1 MGSRDNRKFA
11 QLDRLVQLLLDHPAG
26 LTRAEIARR
35 LGVHRSTAASYIDS
49 LEDIDVPVYEVTP
62 NRFAI
67 DRDNYRV
74 TIRLNMHESL
84 ALHLASRLLTTR
96 TDKHYPQAAS
106 ALRKL
111 GTALEHLAP
120 LISQHIRQSA
130 DLLDGDYRHRDS
142 AFLEVLETLTQAWS
156 QRRLV
161 RLTHAMEDG
170 QTFAYQFA
178 PYFIEPY
185 AVGRTMHVIGYR
197 TPPGAVRTFKI
208 ERIRTVKLLA
218 EQYTIPPDFDPTA
231 YLKDAWGIWI
241 SDDQPRTVVLRFSPQ
256 VAMRVRETQWHHTQQ
271 ITEQDDGSLIWRAQI
286 AEPREMLP
294 WIRGWG
300 ADCEVLE
307 PSELRNELEREAKRL
322 ATLYAIALNTEP
334 NTSIQYY
341 AHSRPTEPE
350 STWQLLK
357 DHLTATGELAA
368 ELGSPLGIAEL
379 ARVAGLLHDIGKYSQ
394 EFQARLRGSKRRVDH
409 ATAGAKEIIEL
420 YRNKELALLAE
431 MVAFCIAGHHT
442 GLPDYGSPADLT
454 GSSLQARLK
463 KALPDY
469 SSYQKELD
477 TSQVQ
482 LTPRV
487 LTINRTHSGFTLSFL
502 VRMLFSV
509 LVDAD
514 WLETERFMQG
524 QARPRGHHAS
534 IETLAAQFNRYLERF
549 ENPQTDINRKR
560 TETLK
565 ACRQKARLEQGFFTL
580 TVPTGGGKTLAS
592 MAFALNHAVRH
603 NMKRVIYVLPFTS
616 IIEQN
621 ADVFRQALGVLGA
634 ENVLEHHSNYDWEKN
649 RTAGD
654 DETNQIQA
662 KLRLAAENWDIPIVV
677 TTNVQFFE
685 SLFASQKSR
694 ARKIHNIANSVIV
707 FDEVQ
712 LLPRDYLKPCMLA
725 VQELV
730 QNYHVSAVFCTATQP
745 ALHRFFPKGTVF
757 TELAPDPQDLFSFYR
772 RVQVKDLGSQT
783 DDDIAKKLNSHAQ
796 ALCIVNTRRHA
807 RGLFDLLQGE
817 GKFHLSTLMC
827 PTHRRETLEEIRHR
841 LTAGLPCR
849 VVSTSVMEA
858 GIDVDFPV
866 GYRALAGLD
875 SIIQAAGRVNRER
888 KQPHAEMFVFT
899 PDTPHIK
906 RIPAFIQQTGAVAR
920 SVLRAHAADPT
931 TIAAIENY
939 YETLYT
945 LNNDRA
951 FDAQQVIP
959 LLDKGPNSVA
969 FSFAEAAGKFRIIS
983 QNTVAVII
991 PYDDTARELIAELE
1005 NVLYP
1010 TGVLR
1015 RLQAYTVNIYERE
1028 FENLQSKGV
1037 IYTIAENYHVLDEAR
1052 WLEWYHLQ
1060 TGLRLPD
1067 AGGGDAIFFDG

>member
-1 MGSRDNRKFA
+1 MGSRDIRKFT
-11 QLDRLVQLLLDHPAG
+11 QLDRLVQLLLDHPEG
-26 LTRAEIARR
+26 LTKAEIARR
-35 LGVHRSTAASYIDS
+35 LGVHRSTAANYIDS
-49 LEDIDVPVYEVTP
+49 LEEFGAPVIEVAP

-67 DRDNYRV
+67 DRDDYRV
-74 TIRLNMHESL
+74 TISLNMHESL

-111 GTALEHLAP
+111 GRALEHLAP

-142 AFLEVLETLTQAWS
+142 AFLEVLETLTRAWS
-156 QRRLV
+156 LRRMV
-161 RLTHAMEDG
+161 RLTHEMGDG

-197 TPPGAVRTFKI
+197 TPPGAIRTFKI
-208 ERIRTVKLLA
+208 ERIRTVNLLA
-218 EQYTIPPDFDPTA
+218 EEYTIPPDFDPTT

-241 SDDQPRTVVLRFSPQ
+241 SDGQPRTVTLRFSPQ
-256 VAMRVRETQWHHTQQ
+256 VAMRVCETQWHYTQQ
-271 ITEQDDGSLIWRAQI
+271 ISEQDDGSLIWQAQI
-286 AEPREMLP
+286 AEPHEMLP

-307 PSELRNELEREAKRL
+307 PQELRGILTDEAQRL
-322 ATLYAIALNTEP
+322 AELHVIASNTIS
-334 NTSIQYY
+334 NSIRYY
-341 AHSRPTEPE
+341 AHSRPTEHE
-350 STWQLLK
+350 SAWQLLK
-357 DHLTATGELAA
+357 DHLTATGDLAA
-368 ELGSPLGIAEL
+368 ELGEPLGIAEL
-379 ARVAGLLHDIGKYSQ
+379 ARIAGLLHDIGKYSQ
-394 EFQARLRGSKRRVDH
+394 EFQARLRGSKKRVDH
-409 ATAGAKEIIEL
+409 ATAGAKEIIK
-420 YRNKELALLAE
+420 RFPTKPDSMLAE
-431 MVAFCIAGHHT
+431 MIGFCITGHHS
-442 GLPDYGSPADLT
+442 GLPDYGSPSDISGPTLA
-454 GSSLQARLK
+454 ARLEK
-463 KALPDY
+463 DLPDY
-469 SSYQKELD
+469 RSYQQEID
-477 TSQVQ
+477 ISQLRLQPPQ
-482 LTPRV
+482 LH
-487 LTINRTHSGFTLSFL
+487 INREHPGFTLSFL
-502 VRMLFSV
+502 IRMLFSV

-514 WLETERFMQG
+514 WLETERYMQE
-524 QARPRGHHAS
+524 QARPRGQHAS
-534 IETLAAQFNRYLERF
+534 IGRLANQFNHYLGRF
-549 ENPQTDINRKR
+549 KNPQTAINRKR
-560 TETLK
+560 TETLN
-565 ACRQKARLEQGFFTL
+565 ACRQKADLEQGYFTL

-592 MAFALNHAVRH
+592 MAFALNHAAWH
-603 NMKRVIYVLPFTS
+603 NLKRVIYVLPFTS

-621 ADVFRQALGVLGA
+621 ADVFRQALGDLDA

-649 RTAGD
+649 RIAGD
-654 DETNQIQA
+654 DETNQLQA

-694 ARKIHNIANSVIV
+694 ARKLHNIANSVIV

-745 ALHRFFPKGTVF
+745 ALHRFFPGNTVF
-757 TELAPDPQDLFSFYR
+757 TELAPDPQALFNFYR
-772 RVQVKDLGSQT
+772 RVQVKDLGTQT
-783 DDDIAKKLNSHAQ
+783 DDDIAEKLNSHVQ

-807 RGLFDLLQGE
+807 RGLFDLVQGE
-817 GKFHLSTLMC
+817 GRFHLSTLMC
-827 PTHRRETLEEIRHR
+827 PAHRRATLEEIRHR
-841 LTAGLPCR
+841 LTTDQPCR

-888 KQPHAEMFVFT
+888 KQPNAEMFVFT

-906 RIPAFIQQTGAVAR
+906 RPPAFIQQTGEVAR
-920 SVLRAHAADPT
+920 LVLRDHAADPT
-931 TIAAIENY
+931 TIAAIETY
-939 YETLYT
+939 YNMLYT
-945 LNNDRA
+945 LNDDRA
-951 FDAQQVIP
+951 FDAQQIIP
-959 LLDKGPNSVA
+959 LLDKGSSSVA
-969 FSFAEAAGKFRIIS
+969 FNFAEAADKFRLIS

-991 PYDDTARELIAELE
+991 PYDKTAGELIDELGKT
-1005 NVLYP
+1005 LSP
-1010 TGVLR
+1010 TRILR
-1015 RLQAYTVNIYERE
+1015 HLQAYTVNIYERE
-1028 FENLQSKGV
+1028 FVNLQSKGV
-1037 IYTIAENYHVLDEAR
+1037 IDTIAENYYVLDETR
-1052 WLEWYHLQ
+1052 MSEWYHPR